1 MGEQVRARTSV
12 IARQGQEAVFKQ
24 AQIDKLTHEN
34 ALLKRMKFA
43 AKSERFSAEQKSLLE
58 ESLDEDLAGGGR

>member
-1 MGEQVRARTSV
+1 MRAALLSLMGELAERDGV

-24 AQIDKLTHEN
+24 VQIDKLTHEN

-43 AKSERFSAEQKSLLE
+43 AQRGALQRRAEE
-58 ESLDEDLAGGGR
+58 PAR